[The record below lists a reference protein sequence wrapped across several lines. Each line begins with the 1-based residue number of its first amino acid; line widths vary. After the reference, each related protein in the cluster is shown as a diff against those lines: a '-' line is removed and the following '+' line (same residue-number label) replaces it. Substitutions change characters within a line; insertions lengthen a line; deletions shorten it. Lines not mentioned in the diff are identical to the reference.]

1 MPIRAWLRN
10 SAAFAYRTTHLKE
23 ITMEEMFAQRMA
35 SVPRSFI
42 REILKVSLDPE
53 IISFAGGLPNRKYF
67 PVRGIEA
74 ATSAVFAEY
83 GADALQYN
91 NSEGIPELKELIA
104 SRYRATKGIEIP
116 VESILITTGS
126 QQALDLVGKVMINEG
141 DAVLIE
147 EPGYLGAI
155 QSLSMYGPNFQPV
168 PVSEEGIDTEALA
181 VKADES
187 GAKLLYTVPNF
198 QNPSGVTYTNATRE
212 KVAALVRENGIVL
225 VEDDPY
231 GELRFSG
238 AAQKSF
244 YHYCPERTVLLGS
257 FSKIVAP
264 GFRVGWLV
272 APEPL
277 YEKLLIA
284 KQAADLH
291 TASVSQYILA
301 RYLKS
306 NDLDSHLKIIINA
319 YGEQCKTMVASA
331 AEYLPQEVTLW
342 EPDGGMFLWGQLP
355 AGYDAMELF
364 AFAVKEKVVFVPG
377 AAFYTSDK
385 GKSTFRLNFSCTEPA
400 AIKEGMQRLARAFE
414 QYRNSI
420 ACAA

>member
-1 MPIRAWLRN
+1 
-10 SAAFAYRTTHLKE
+10 
-23 ITMEEMFAQRMA
+23 MFAQRMA
-35 SVPRSFI
+35 TVPRSFI

-91 NSEGIPELKELIA
+91 NSEGIAELKKIIA
-104 SRYRATKGIEIP
+104 DRYRLKKGIEIP
-116 VESILITTGS
+116 VDSILITTGS
-126 QQALDLVGKVMINEG
+126 QQALDLVGKVMIDEG
-141 DAVLIE
+141 DTVLIE

-155 QSLSMYGPNFQPV
+155 QSLSMYEPRFEPV
-168 PVSEEGIDTEALA
+168 PVCKDGLDTEALVTA
-181 VKADES
+181 AGKS
-187 GAKLLYTVPNF
+187 KAKLLYTVPNF
-198 QNPSGVTYTNATRE
+198 QNPSGVTYTNATKE
-212 KVAALVRENGIVL
+212 KVAEVVKDKGIVL

-238 AAQKSF
+238 VAQKSF
-244 YHYCPERTVLLGS
+244 YHYCPEHTVLLGS
-257 FSKIVAP
+257 FSKTVAP

-291 TASVSQYILA
+291 TASINQYILA
-301 RYLKS
+301 KYLQD
-306 NDLDSHLKIIINA
+306 NDLDSHLEIIIKA
-319 YGEQCKTMVASA
+319 YGQQCKAMVAA
-331 AEYLPQEVTLW
+331 AHECLPGEVKLW
-342 EPDGGMFLWGQLP
+342 EPEGGMFLWGQLP

-364 AFAVKEKVVFVPG
+364 EFAVKEKVVFVPG
-377 AAFYTSDK
+377 AAFYTSGK
-385 GKSTFRLNFSCTEPA
+385 GKSTFRLNFSCTEPVS
-400 AIKEGMQRLARAFE
+400 IKEGMQRLARAFE
-414 QYRNSI
+414 QYRDSI